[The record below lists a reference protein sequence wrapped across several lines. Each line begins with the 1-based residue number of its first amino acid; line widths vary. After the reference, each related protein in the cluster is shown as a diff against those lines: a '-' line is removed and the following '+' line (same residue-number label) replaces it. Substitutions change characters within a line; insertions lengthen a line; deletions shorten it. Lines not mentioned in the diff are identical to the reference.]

1 MPTDISGVLHLVQTY
16 GYLGLFAAAFVAA
29 LGIGVPIPLTALLV
43 ALGALSVMPHGP
55 GFAGLALAGLAGV
68 CGGHLTD
75 YSVGRFGGRHLS
87 GRLERLGERSRVRR
101 VLDAASRLRGGHLLL
116 VFLSRF
122 LLTSIASPVSLLAG
136 VTQLSLPVYL
146 GLEVVGEA
154 LYVLGNLMLG
164 RVFGPHITASWT
176 NLLVLWSVIAVVSLL
191 PVALLRLVTRTG
203 GRGAGISEA
212 STSMDAQA
220 KEDALKS

>member
-29 LGIGVPIPLTALLV
+29 LGIGVPIPLTAMLV
-43 ALGALSVMPHGP
+43 ALGTLSGIPHGP
-55 GFAGLALAGLAGV
+55 GFAALVLAGLAGV
-68 CGGHLTD
+68 CGGHLTG
-75 YSVGRFGGRHLS
+75 YGVGRFGGRHLS

-101 VLDAASRLRGGHLLL
+101 VLEAASRLRGGRLLL

-122 LLTSIASPVSLLAG
+122 VLTSIASPVSLLAG
-136 VTQLSLPVYL
+136 VTRLSLPVYL
-146 GLEVVGEA
+146 GLEVAGEV
-154 LYVLGNLMLG
+154 LYILGNLMLG
-164 RVFGPHITASWT
+164 RVFGPHVSASWT
-176 NLLVLWSVIAVVSLL
+176 NLLVLWGVIAIVSLL

-203 GRGAGISEA
+203 GQRSEPDKA
-212 STSMDAQA
+212 DTMMDAQA